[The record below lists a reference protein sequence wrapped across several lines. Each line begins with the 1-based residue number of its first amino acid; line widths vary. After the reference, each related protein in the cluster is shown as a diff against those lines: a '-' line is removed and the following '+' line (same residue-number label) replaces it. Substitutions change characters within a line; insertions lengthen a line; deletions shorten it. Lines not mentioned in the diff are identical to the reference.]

1 MNEKSL
7 GTSRHVLVTNDENRS
22 MQAKKLPQYIASLS
36 STLGALAAG
45 MVLGWTSS
53 AGTDGADLAK
63 EYGLT
68 LTPTEF
74 SWMGSLCTLG
84 AGAICVPIGILTDFI
99 GRKIS
104 MLLMVVP
111 FIVGW
116 LLIICANSVTMFYI
130 GRFITGIA
138 SGAFCVTAPM
148 YTAEIAE
155 SEIRGRLGS
164 YFQLLLTVGIFLS
177 YALGYAVESM
187 FILSIISVI
196 APIIFFVV
204 FLFMPESP
212 TYYLMKGRE
221 NDARKSLIR
230 LYGNQYNIDGAIQNQ
245 QQAIEEKRRNKV
257 SFLTMIKS
265 KVTIKGFV
273 IGYGLMIFQQFSGV
287 NTIILYGSDIFTSA
301 GSKLDSGVCMIIV
314 GIMQVIAVFASTIV
328 VDRLGRRILL
338 LLSIVCLF
346 LSTFALGVYFYLKQ
360 VNISVDSINWLPLLS
375 LCVFIIMFSFGF
387 GPLPWMMMGEIFAPE
402 VKGVAASSAGLLNWL
417 MAFIVTK
424 FYTDLKNAFTVAG
437 TFWFFSGI
445 SAIGIFFVYILV
457 PETKG
462 KSLENILRDL

>member
-7 GTSRHVLVTNDENRS
+7 GISRHVLVTNDENHS
-22 MQAKKLPQYIASLS
+22 VPAKKLPQYIASLS

-53 AGTDGADLAK
+53 AGRDGTDLAK
-63 EYGLT
+63 QYGLT
-68 LTPTEF
+68 ITPTEF

-84 AGAICVPIGILTDFI
+84 AGAICIPIGILSDLI

-116 LLIICANSVTMFYI
+116 LLIILANSVTMFYV

-138 SGAFCVTAPM
+138 SGAFCVAAPM

-164 YFQLLLTVGIFLS
+164 YFQLLLAVGILLS
-177 YALGYAVESM
+177 YAFGCIVDM
-187 FILSIISVI
+187 FTLSIISVI

-212 TYYLMKGRE
+212 MYYLMKGRE
-221 NDARKSLIR
+221 DDARKSLIK
-230 LYGNQYNIDGAIQNQ
+230 LYGNQYDIDGAIQSQ

-257 SFLTMIKS
+257 SFSTMIKS

-287 NTIILYGSDIFTSA
+287 NIMVLYGNDIFINA
-301 GSKLDSGVCMIIV
+301 GSKLTPGVCMIIYGTIGV
-314 GIMQVIAVFASTIV
+314 VAVFASTIV

-338 LLSIVCLF
+338 LSSIICLF
-346 LSTFALGVYFYLKQ
+346 LTMFALGVYFYLQ
-360 VNISVDSINWLPLLS
+360 QINISVDSINWLPLLS
-375 LCVFIIMFSFGF
+375 LCVFNIMFSFGF

-424 FYTDLKNAFTVAG
+424 FYIDLKNAFTTAG

-462 KSLENILRDL
+462 KSLEDILRDL

>member
-1 MNEKSL
+1 MNEKKL
-7 GTSRHVLVTNDENRS
+7 GISQHELVSNDDDHF
-22 MQAKKLPQYIASLS
+22 MPAKKLPQYVASLS

-53 AGTDGADLAK
+53 AGPNGLYLARK
-63 EYGLT
+63 FHIFI
-68 LTPTEF
+68 TPTEF
-74 SWMGSLCTLG
+74 SWIGSLCTLG

-104 MLLMVVP
+104 MLIMVVP
-111 FIVGW
+111 FIAGW
-116 LLIICANSVTMFYI
+116 LIIIFANSVTMLYI

-155 SEIRGRLGS
+155 SKIRGRLGS

-177 YALGYAVESM
+177 YALGCVVDII
-187 FILSIISVI
+187 ILSIISIV

-204 FLFMPESP
+204 FLFMPETP
-212 TYYLMKGRE
+212 TYYLMKGKQ
-221 NDARKSLIR
+221 DAARKSLIK
-230 LYGNQYNIDGAIQNQ
+230 LYGIQYDIEGAIQSQ
-245 QQAIEEKRRNKV
+245 LQAIEEKRRNKV
-257 SFLTMIKS
+257 SFSSMIKS
-265 KVTIKGFV
+265 KVTMKGFL
-273 IGYGLMIFQQFSGV
+273 IAYGLMFFQQFCGV
-287 NTIILYGSDIFTSA
+287 NTIILYGSDNFTKA
-301 GSKLDSGVCMIIV
+301 DSSLPEGVPMIIV
-314 GIMQVIAVFASTIV
+314 GAMQVVAVFASTLV
-328 VDRLGRRILL
+328 VDYIGRRILL

-346 LSTFALGVYFYLKQ
+346 LSTLVLGVFFYLQ
-360 VNISVDSINWLPLLS
+360 EINMHVDSFNWLPLVC

-387 GPLPWMMMGEIFAPE
+387 GPLPWMMIGEIFAPE

-417 MAFIVTK
+417 LAFVVTK
-424 FYTDLKNAFTVAG
+424 FYSDLTVAMGRSG
-437 TFWFFSGI
+437 TSWLFSGL